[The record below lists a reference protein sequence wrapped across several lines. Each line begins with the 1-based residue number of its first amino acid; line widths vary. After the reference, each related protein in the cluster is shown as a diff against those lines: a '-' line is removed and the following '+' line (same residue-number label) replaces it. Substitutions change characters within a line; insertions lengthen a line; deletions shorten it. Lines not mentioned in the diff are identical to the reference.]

1 MAGLA
6 AAYELQKTSV
16 DWHLFEANDR
26 LGGKIVTERE
36 SGFTIEA
43 GPDSFITQKPWG
55 LQLCRELGLED
66 ELIPCNTAR
75 QKIHILVRGRLLAL
89 PEGFRLTMPT
99 RIIPFLKSPLFSWR
113 AKIRMGIEPLIPP
126 RRDREDESITDFFH
140 RRLGR
145 EAASLIGGP
154 LLAGIYVANP
164 DRLSLLSTFPMF
176 REMERKHGSLW
187 RAMRVAARR
196 PASHLPMFMS
206 LRGGMGQLVETI
218 QGPIARHCQTGAR
231 VTAVQKQG
239 NRFALDITSAQ
250 DAHRA
255 LFDAVIMAAP
265 LHQAA
270 PLLESVAPDAAAAL
284 RTIRY
289 VSTATV
295 SLGFRLP
302 LRGATQPPD
311 GFGFLIPA
319 FEQRPVLAC
328 TWSSIKFDHR
338 APDQHL
344 LCRAFVGGE
353 GRENLVDLPDNE
365 LLELVRRELADI
377 TGISSEPVIARVYR
391 WPLGNP
397 QYDVG
402 HMERMTE
409 LLADVSKIPGLYL
422 AGSGYSGIGLPDC
435 IRSGKEAAQKVTN
448 PIPEHH
454 SSAADADP
462 SRISAER

>member
-6 AAYELQKTSV
+6 AAHYLQKSSA
-16 DWHLFEANDR
+16 DWCLYEANDR
-26 LGGKIVTERE
+26 LGGKIVTDRE
-36 SGFTIEA
+36 NGFVIEG

-55 LQLCRELGLED
+55 LELCRALGLEN

-75 QKIHILVRGRLLAL
+75 QKIYIWADGKSRAL

-99 RIIPFLKSPLFSWR
+99 RIIPFLKSSLFSWR
-113 AKIRMGIEPLIPP
+113 AKLRMGMEPLIPP
-126 RRDREDESITDFFH
+126 RRDSEDESITDFFH

-145 EAASLIGGP
+145 EAARIIGGP
-154 LLAGIYVANP
+154 LLAGIYVADP

-176 REMERKHGSLW
+176 REMERKYGSL
-187 RAMRVAARR
+187 RSAMRAAARR
-196 PASHLPMFMS
+196 PASERPMFMS
-206 LRGGMGQLVETI
+206 LRGGMGQLVDTI
-218 QGPIARHCQTGAR
+218 QGPIVERCRTGAQ
-231 VTAVQKQG
+231 VTALQKQG
-239 NRFALDITSAQ
+239 DRFVLDIASAP
-250 DAHRA
+250 DAHRER
-255 LFDAVIMAAP
+255 FDAVIMAAP

-270 PLLESVAPDAAAAL
+270 PLLDAIAPDVAATL

-302 LRGATQPPD
+302 LRGTAQPPD
-311 GFGFLIPA
+311 GFGFLVPS
-319 FEQRPVLAC
+319 FEQRDVLAC

-338 APDQHL
+338 APEQHL

-353 GRENLVDLPDNE
+353 GREHLVNRPDK
-365 LLELVRRELADI
+365 ELVELVCRELAGI
-377 TGISSEPVIARVYR
+377 TGITSEPIITRVYR
-391 WPLGNP
+391 WPRGNP

-402 HMERMTE
+402 HMERMTQ

-435 IRSGKEAAQKVTN
+435 IRSGKEAAEKVTN
-448 PIPEHH
+448 VTPTHL
-454 SSAADADP
+454 SGAADADP
-462 SRISAER
+462 SRIIADR